1 MTAGPAPEGAPTEN
15 ARYAFRYELPGAFVH
30 VRDPIRLDGWQEA
43 AVELLPG
50 ADEAERTAYARQM
63 LRTLPTLLVAEETL
77 VDVAVCLGVEDG
89 DDGYRLSQGL
99 LAVCARPSRHG
110 DRLLA
115 AEGIYRAK
123 EQTFFSGER
132 DLTEIDLPRAK
143 GRQGSKD
150 TLLAVHL
157 PCGPGVMSA
166 SVRAVTRAGIAA
178 SMQDGDAPP
187 AGSPAM
193 VPETVSLAAL
203 QLIIPAPRDYVVYVT
218 ISTPCVDLLTEY
230 TERLS
235 AIGRTFSFDDPD
247 DPDEGDGRDEAAGAA
262 AQRSARAVT
271 GGGH

>member
-1 MTAGPAPEGAPTEN
+1 MRVKPAPSGPMPEN
-15 ARYAFRYELPGAFVH
+15 VRYAFRYELPGAFVH
-30 VRDPIRLDGWQEA
+30 VRDPIRLDAWQEA

-50 ADEAERTAYARQM
+50 ADEVERAEYARQM
-63 LRTLPTLLVAEETL
+63 LRSLPTVLVAEETL
-77 VDVAVCLGVEDG
+77 VDVAVCLGIEDS

-99 LAVCARPSRHG
+99 LAVSARPSRHG

-123 EQTFFSGER
+123 EQALFAGER

-143 GRQGSKD
+143 GRQGAKD

-166 SVRAVTRAGIAA
+166 SVRAVRSADIAA
-178 SMQDGDAPP
+178 SLQNGDAPP

-193 VPETVSLAAL
+193 VPDTVSLAAL
-203 QLIIPAPRDYVVYVT
+203 QLIIPAPHDYVVYITV
-218 ISTPCVDLLTEY
+218 STPCVDLLTAY

-235 AIGRTFSFDDPD
+235 AIGRTFSFDSVQERD
-247 DPDEGDGRDEAAGAA
+247 DEENEA
-262 AQRSARAVT
+262 AQRSGAADT

>member
-1 MTAGPAPEGAPTEN
+1 MRVKPAPQGPVPEN
-15 ARYAFRYELPGAFVH
+15 VRYAFRYELPGAFVH
-30 VRDPIRLDGWQEA
+30 VRDPIRLDAWREA

-50 ADEAERTAYARQM
+50 ADEVERAEYARQM
-63 LRTLPTLLVAEETL
+63 LRSLPTLLVAEETL
-77 VDVAVCLGVEDG
+77 VDVAVCLGIEDS

-99 LAVCARPSRHG
+99 LAVSARPSRHG

-123 EQTFFSGER
+123 EQALFAGEQ

-143 GRQGSKD
+143 GRQGAKD

-166 SVRAVTRAGIAA
+166 SVRAVRSADVAA
-178 SMQDGDAPP
+178 SLQDGDAPP
-187 AGSPAM
+187 AGNPGM

-203 QLIIPAPRDYVVYVT
+203 QLIIPAPHDYVVYVT
-218 ISTPCVDLLTEY
+218 VSTPCVDLLTAY

-235 AIGRTFSFDDPD
+235 AIGRTFSFDTAEEQD
-247 DPDEGDGRDEAAGAA
+247 DEESEAAQPSGAA
-262 AQRSARAVT
+262 DTA
-271 GGGH
+271 GGH

>member
-1 MTAGPAPEGAPTEN
+1 VRAKPAPQGPVPESV
-15 ARYAFRYELPGAFVH
+15 RYAFRYELPGAFVH
-30 VRDPIRLDGWQEA
+30 VRDPIRLDAWQEA

-50 ADEAERTAYARQM
+50 ADEVERAEYARQM
-63 LRTLPTLLVAEETL
+63 LRSLPTLLVAEETL
-77 VDVAVCLGVEDG
+77 VDVAVCLGIEDS

-99 LAVCARPSRHG
+99 LAVSARPSRHG

-123 EQTFFSGER
+123 EQALFAGER
-132 DLTEIDLPRAK
+132 DLAEIDLPRAK
-143 GRQGSKD
+143 GRQGTKD

-166 SVRAVTRAGIAA
+166 SVRAVASADIAA
-178 SMQDGDAPP
+178 SLQDGDAPP

-193 VPETVSLAAL
+193 VPETVSLAVL
-203 QLIIPAPRDYVVYVT
+203 QLIIPAPDGYVVYVT
-218 ISTPCVDLLTEY
+218 VSTPCVDLLTAY

-235 AIGRTFSFDDPD
+235 AIGRTFSFDTTEEQG
-247 DPDEGDGRDEAAGAA
+247 DEEGEAAQPSGAA
-262 AQRSARAVT
+262 GT